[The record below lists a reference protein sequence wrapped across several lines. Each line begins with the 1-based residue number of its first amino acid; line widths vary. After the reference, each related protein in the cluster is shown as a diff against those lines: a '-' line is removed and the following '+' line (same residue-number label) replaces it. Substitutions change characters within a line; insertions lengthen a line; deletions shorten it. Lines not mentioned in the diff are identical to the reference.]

1 MDEVQAVS
9 LYGKEGAGVGEAY
22 GIIGGYVAASRGLID
37 VARSYRARLKTRM
50 MTQVSHFEEKVFLFW
65 REVWRQENVTFSYRT
80 RFLPCLSTYHY
91 HALLICPNLDEYYNV
106 SCI

>member
-50 MTQVSHFEEKVFLFW
+50 MTGFPRLCWPGSW
-65 REVWRQENVTFSYRT
+65 RV
-80 RFLPCLSTYHY
+80 
-91 HALLICPNLDEYYNV
+91 
-106 SCI
+106 